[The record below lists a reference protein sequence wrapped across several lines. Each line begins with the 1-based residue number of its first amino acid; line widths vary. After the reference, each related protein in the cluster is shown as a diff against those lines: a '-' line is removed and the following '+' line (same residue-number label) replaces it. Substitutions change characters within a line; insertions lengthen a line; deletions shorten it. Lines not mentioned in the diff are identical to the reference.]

1 MFDRFVKW
9 TVVICGLSLLYA
21 CVSSIE
27 FDTLEDAQEILTIQ
41 ASLVQGSP
49 HTFAAHITTLNGFEG
64 TFTGGIG
71 TGVTLFNELGQ
82 QVNIPRI
89 GPRDFRLE
97 IPASSPD
104 FVVEDYMKFR
114 VRIST
119 NDGRTFD
126 SSMEQLLP
134 VPEIEEL
141 EYSLIEILE
150 PGAQGRLF
158 PQTRIGV
165 FVTTSAMIPN
175 TQDNVSL
182 RWTFE
187 EVFRVTD
194 VRNQLCYVT
203 QGIRSFEENV
213 FTPTL
218 LTGTRL
224 DDFQVFAD
232 IIRATYSEGNY
243 LVALQ
248 QSLTPSAAKYFEDVN
263 ALINRDPS
271 IFTGPGGKIQSNF
284 TNINDP
290 EEDVFGYFFATTIDT
305 VRLFIPPES
314 VGSPAACCVVDEDRA
329 VECQDVNCGN
339 CLRSARS
346 TTERPFWWE

>member
-1 MFDRFVKW
+1 MYDRFIKW

-49 HTFAAHITTLNGFEG
+49 HTFTAHITTLNGFEG

-71 TGVTLFNELGQ
+71 TGVALFNDRGQ
-82 QVNIPRI
+82 QVSVPRI

-97 IPASSPD
+97 IPQGSPD
-104 FVVEDYMKFR
+104 FVVEDFMEFR

-150 PGAQGRLF
+150 PGAQGQLF

-175 TQDNVSL
+175 TQDTVSYTHL
-182 RWTFE
+182 T
-187 EVFRVTD
+187 
-194 VRNQLCYVT
+194 L
-203 QGIRSFEENV
+203 
-213 FTPTL
+213 PTK
-218 LTGTRL
+218 RI
-224 DDFQVFAD
+224 V
-232 IIRATYSEGNY
+232 
-243 LVALQ
+243 
-248 QSLTPSAAKYFEDVN
+248 
-263 ALINRDPS
+263 
-271 IFTGPGGKIQSNF
+271 
-284 TNINDP
+284 
-290 EEDVFGYFFATTIDT
+290 
-305 VRLFIPPES
+305 
-314 VGSPAACCVVDEDRA
+314 
-329 VECQDVNCGN
+329 
-339 CLRSARS
+339 
-346 TTERPFWWE
+346 